1 MQADAFAVKLGYK
14 SALRSV
20 LVKKQMENLMEFNAD
35 PWYYAYRVIQP
46 PAVLRLTAMDEL
58 DKKAD

>member
-1 MQADAFAVKLGYK
+1 
-14 SALRSV
+14 
-20 LVKKQMENLMEFNAD
+20 MEFNAD